1 MNRKNRV
8 IRFSDAEFQVVT
20 AAAESIGV
28 ERSKFIRNTSV
39 LMARFITEQE
49 PKVIFKFRE
58 GMTGTHSAGR
68 VFKCWRLFDDGRLE
82 RTNSKSK
89 YVQPFESEHIPEEI
103 WEHASLMGLVIKGLR
118 PDKQGQKC
126 R

>member
-1 MNRKNRV
+1 MKRKNRV

-68 VFKCWRLFDDGRLE
+68 VVKCWRLFDNGRLE

-89 YVQPFESEHIPEEI
+89 YVQPFAHERIPEELL
-103 WEHASLMGLVIKGLR
+103 EYAENNGLMIKGLR
-118 PDKQGQKC
+118 TDKQGV
-126 R
+126 RR